1 MLSGAVPDS
10 SGRPL
15 AGRGPFGRRKHV
27 GNPPGEVERVLRH
40 GIMNAVEDLSAAA
53 ERLAEAD
60 GDPWS
65 ARVRFGHEERLGEE
79 ALELARALHPE
90 LCLRREPA
98 RPGYCSGC
106 DHERLPDPR
115 GGCRVLL
122 VKGTRLQQPGPRDDR
137 VNRGVDAEPPL

>member
-60 GDPWS
+60 GIHDAVPEH
-65 ARVRFGHEERLGEE
+65 AFYLTGGMADVLAAAERT
-79 ALELARALHPE
+79 
-90 LCLRREPA
+90 PA
-98 RPGYCSGC
+98 REGPSG
-106 DHERLPDPR
+106 
-115 GGCRVLL
+115 
-122 VKGTRLQQPGPRDDR
+122 
-137 VNRGVDAEPPL
+137 